1 MPYPRKPAAYYAK
14 VPSRKQYYDIAVQGL
29 TGTTLDYLA
38 GSAYLTPDGDG
49 SQENLFD
56 IAAANGW
63 VLANTNEDIRALNAQ
78 SGRVLAI
85 DPNIADAE
93 SLNYEIDRERK
104 NAAGED
110 VLALADYVKAGIN
123 VLDSDE
129 GFFLMCEGVSPI
141 AAAFVTVTALTV
153 MIDLLVGGLTR
164 KTLIAVLGSLAGTL
178 ITGIL
183 SIVLTDSLKLDG
195 GDIPYLVPLL
205 SQSFMTLDAKALY
218 CGMIF
223 IANSGALMDLSM
235 DIAASCLEIVHHKPD
250 VPRRELMRSGMT
262 IGRSVLGT
270 MTTTLML
277 AYSGNYLSMLMYFMG
292 QGTPVIDIINLKY
305 VASQLLST
313 LVGSFGL
320 VAAAPL
326 TALIASALC
335 VPKAGRA
342 KA

>member
-104 NAAGED
+104 NAEGED

-129 GFFLMCEGVSPI
+129 GFFM
-141 AAAFVTVTALTV
+141 
-153 MIDLLVGGLTR
+153 M
-164 KTLIAVLGSLAGTL
+164 
-178 ITGIL
+178 
-183 SIVLTDSLKLDG
+183 
-195 GDIPYLVPLL
+195 
-205 SQSFMTLDAKALY
+205 
-218 CGMIF
+218 
-223 IANSGALMDLSM
+223 
-235 DIAASCLEIVHHKPD
+235 
-250 VPRRELMRSGMT
+250 
-262 IGRSVLGT
+262 
-270 MTTTLML
+270 
-277 AYSGNYLSMLMYFMG
+277 
-292 QGTPVIDIINLKY
+292 
-305 VASQLLST
+305 
-313 LVGSFGL
+313 
-320 VAAAPL
+320 
-326 TALIASALC
+326 
-335 VPKAGRA
+335 
-342 KA
+342 